1 MSKELNQ
8 IQPLADEIEA
18 WGDVPPL
25 TGHTLFAEAATEKQ
39 RADLANM
46 TLATLCDMVLG
57 EDATDRSDDALVRAV
72 GMLQRERDAAES
84 KLKSLYPDVET
95 FEEAQEVFT
104 AWASAYAEHDGLI
117 AELEKARAAMTD
129 KNRKYVAAL
138 AANKRAKEYVDVF
151 KRVNAAKRVWRKRA
165 EQAEAKLVEAQARL
179 IAGGVYEKLD
189 SVTYWK
195 ARAEQAEADA
205 RRFIQFIDH
214 DIDCSSNLLG
224 DPCDCGLKEM
234 RAKYLDGAK

>member
-72 GMLQRERDAAES
+72 GTLKRERDAA
-84 KLKSLYPDVET
+84 
-95 FEEAQEVFT
+95 
-104 AWASAYAEHDGLI
+104 
-117 AELEKARAAMTD
+117 
-129 KNRKYVAAL
+129 
-138 AANKRAKEYVDVF
+138 NKRAEEF
-151 KRVNAAKRVWRKRA
+151 C
-165 EQAEAKLVEAQARL
+165 
-179 IAGGVYEKLD
+179 
-189 SVTYWK
+189 
-195 ARAEQAEADA
+195 ADA
-205 RRFIQFIDH
+205 RKLANAASGSKILQSLSERELI
-214 DIDCSSNLLG
+214 
-224 DPCDCGLKEM
+224 
-234 RAKYLDGAK
+234 AKYLGGAK